1 MSSPTVNMPAP
12 VDGAALAA
20 QQGQNNLEAAIAT
33 SLLNQTNEITPYGTV
48 SYTRNNAGYGNTP
61 TQQQGPSS
69 YQQNRGQLET
79 QPDRIYGDPE
89 KGDIYPE
96 QYQRPD
102 GAVSPYRQ
110 STPSSTYDP
119 ITGQDT
125 SARPSGYNA
134 DGSFQIG
141 GIDVPSFTRTVTL
154 SPAQQAKL
162 DAQNRIQGQ
171 TADIAEGQLGRVGE
185 ALGQGINYENLPDMV
200 SNISGG
206 QIQGFNPN
214 AGQVQG
220 QLRQF
225 DPLGG
230 INNRNLQGAGVQ
242 GTQGGINQ
250 GGLSNIDPQA
260 VQNQLSGNLQGVG
273 LQGSQRGINQ
283 AGLFGIN
290 PQAVQ
295 NQLGG
300 NLQGANVQG
309 VQGQLEGD
317 LQGVTV
323 NQAQGINTGGLQD
336 VRDDFGLQGNEL
348 ERATFERGRSLLEPQ
363 FGRAMRDAEVR
374 LSERGLPLGSEAGS
388 EILGGVQTNQNRALN
403 ELALASVAAGRGE
416 QARLFGQDMALRG
429 QQFGE
434 RATGTQLGNQ
444 AIGQNFSQDTGLR
457 GQQFGEQQARASL
470 FNQAGQQRFGQETA
484 LRGQQFGE
492 GQARANL
499 FNQAGQQAFGQNT
512 AARNQLV
519 NERMNQANLANQANQ
534 QDYAQQTGL
543 RGQQFGEQQAR
554 ASLFNQAGQQ
564 AFGQNA
570 AQRNQL
576 VNERMGQA
584 ALSNQANQQR
594 FAQQTGLRGQQFG
607 ERQAEAAFANQARGQ
622 AFTQGA
628 AGAEFAN
635 NAQAQR
641 FAQSQQ
647 ANALN
652 NQLQQQAY
660 QQAAGNAQ
668 LQNTARQ
675 NALQEQ
681 IYDRNMPLNDLAA
694 LMGQSGGIQLPQ
706 FAQSPNVAVQSGDLV
721 GASLAANQQA
731 IDVAKARQQA
741 SGGFMGGLMEL
752 GGALGSAAIMSDIK
766 SKTNIKRIGKYKGHN
781 LYSYNY
787 IDRVGD
793 WIGVM
798 AQEIEKVIP
807 EAVQEINGMKH
818 VNYGAI

>member
-89 KGDIYPE
+89 KGDVYPE

-171 TADIAEGQLGRVGE
+171 TADIAEGQLGRVDE

-242 GTQGGINQ
+242 GTQGNINQ
-250 GGLSNIDPQA
+250 AGLFGIDPQA
-260 VQNQLSGNLQGVG
+260 VQNQMQ
-273 LQGSQRGINQ
+273 
-283 AGLFGIN
+283 
-290 PQAVQ
+290 
-295 NQLGG
+295 G

-323 NQAQGINTGGLQD
+323 NQAQGINTGGLQN

-492 GQARANL
+492 
-499 FNQAGQQAFGQNT
+499 
-512 AARNQLV
+512 
-519 NERMNQANLANQANQ
+519 
-534 QDYAQQTGL
+534 D
-543 RGQQFGEQQAR
+543 QAR

-564 AFGQNA
+564 AFGQNTA
-570 AQRNQL
+570 ARQQL
-576 VNERMGQA
+576 VNERMNQA

-741 SGGFMGGLMEL
+741 SSGFMGGLMEL
-752 GGALGSAAIMSDIK
+752 GGALGGAAIMSDIK

>member
-1 MSSPTVNMPAP
+1 MSSPTVQMPAP
-12 VDGAALAA
+12 VDAVGLAN
-20 QQGQNNLEAAIAT
+20 QQGQNNLEASIAT
-33 SLLNQTNEITPYGTV
+33 ALLNQTNEVTPYGTV
-48 SYTRNNAGYGNTP
+48 SYTQNQNPAMRRAINYNTP
-61 TQQQGPSS
+61 QGAAPQINQAQNNTPQ
-69 YQQNRGQLET
+69 YQEPESGEKNYGVGGPMTYNPL
-79 QPDRIYGDPE
+79 QPD
-89 KGDIYPE
+89 E
-96 QYQRPD
+96 QYTD
-102 GAVSPYRQ
+102 GQISGGYQ
-110 STPSSTYDP
+110 TPL
-119 ITGQDT
+119 
-125 SARPSGYNA
+125 
-134 DGSFQIG
+134 G
-141 GIDVPSFTRTVTL
+141 GTALGNIEIPSFTRTVTL
-154 SPAQQAKL
+154 SDAQQQKL
-162 DAQNRIQGQ
+162 ADQDYIQGQ
-171 TADIAEGQLGRVGE
+171 TANIARDQLGRVREGLSQE
-185 ALGQGINYENLPDMV
+185 IDYSAVPDMV

-230 INNRNLQGAGVQ
+230 INNRNLQSAGVQ
-242 GTQGGINQ
+242 GTQGNINQ
-250 GGLSNIDPQA
+250 AGLFGIDPQA
-260 VQNQLSGNLQGVG
+260 VQNQLE
-273 LQGSQRGINQ
+273 
-283 AGLFGIN
+283 
-290 PQAVQ
+290 
-295 NQLGG
+295 GG
-300 NLQGANVQG
+300 
-309 VQGQLEGD
+309 

-336 VRDDFGLQGNEL
+336 VRDDFALQGNEL

-388 EILGGVQTNQNRALN
+388 EILGGVQSEQNRALN

-470 FNQAGQQRFGQETA
+470 FNQAGQQ
-484 LRGQQFGE
+484 
-492 GQARANL
+492 
-499 FNQAGQQAFGQNT
+499 AFGQNT
-512 AARNQLV
+512 AARQQLV
-519 NERMNQANLANQANQ
+519 NERMNQAALA
-534 QDYAQQTGL
+534 
-543 RGQQFGEQQAR
+543 
-554 ASLFNQAGQQ
+554 
-564 AFGQNA
+564 
-570 AQRNQL
+570 
-576 VNERMGQA
+576 
-584 ALSNQANQQR
+584 NQANQQR

-681 IYDRNMPLNDLAA
+681 IFNRNIPLNDLAA
-694 LMGQSGGIQLPQ
+694 LMGQSGGVQLPQ

-731 IDVAKARQQA
+731 IDVAKARQAA

-752 GGALGSAAIMSDIK
+752 GGALGGAAI
-766 SKTNIKRIGKYKGHN
+766 NRRIFG
-781 LYSYNY
+781 
-787 IDRVGD
+787 
-793 WIGVM
+793 
-798 AQEIEKVIP
+798 
-807 EAVQEINGMKH
+807 
-818 VNYGAI
+818 

>member
-89 KGDIYPE
+89 KGDVYPE

-171 TADIAEGQLGRVGE
+171 TADIAEGQLGRVDE

-242 GTQGGINQ
+242 GTQGNINQ
-250 GGLSNIDPQA
+250 AGLFGIDPQA
-260 VQNQLSGNLQGVG
+260 VQNQMQ
-273 LQGSQRGINQ
+273 
-283 AGLFGIN
+283 
-290 PQAVQ
+290 
-295 NQLGG
+295 G

-323 NQAQGINTGGLQD
+323 NQAQGINTGGLQN

-470 FNQAGQQRFGQETA
+470 FNQAGQQQFGQETA

-492 GQARANL
+492 
-499 FNQAGQQAFGQNT
+499 
-512 AARNQLV
+512 
-519 NERMNQANLANQANQ
+519 
-534 QDYAQQTGL
+534 D
-543 RGQQFGEQQAR
+543 QAR

-564 AFGQNA
+564 AFGQNTA
-570 AQRNQL
+570 ARQQL
-576 VNERMGQA
+576 VNERMNQA

-741 SGGFMGGLMEL
+741 SSGFMGGLMEL
-752 GGALGSAAIMSDIK
+752 GGAIGSAAIMSDIK

>member
-1 MSSPTVNMPAP
+1 MSSPTVQMPAP
-12 VDGAALAA
+12 VDAVGLAN
-20 QQGQNNLEAAIAT
+20 QQGQNNLEASIAT
-33 SLLNQTNEITPYGTV
+33 ALLNQTNEVTPYGTV
-48 SYTRNNAGYGNTP
+48 SYTQNQNPAMRRAINYNTP
-61 TQQQGPSS
+61 QGAALQINQAQNNTPQ
-69 YQQNRGQLET
+69 YQEPEGNEKNYGVGGPMTYNPLK
-79 QPDRIYGDPE
+79 PD
-89 KGDIYPE
+89 E
-96 QYQRPD
+96 QYTD
-102 GAVSPYRQ
+102 GQISGGYQ
-110 STPSSTYDP
+110 TP
-119 ITGQDT
+119 
-125 SARPSGYNA
+125 
-134 DGSFQIG
+134 IG
-141 GIDVPSFTRTVTL
+141 GTSLGNIEIPSFTRTVTL

-171 TADIAEGQLGRVGE
+171 TANIAEGQLGRVSE

-220 QLRQF
+220 RLRQF

-230 INNRNLQGAGVQ
+230 INNRNLQGASVQ
-242 GTQGGINQ
+242 GTQGNINQ
-250 GGLSNIDPQA
+250 AGLFGIDPQA
-260 VQNQLSGNLQGVG
+260 VQNQLE
-273 LQGSQRGINQ
+273 
-283 AGLFGIN
+283 
-290 PQAVQ
+290 
-295 NQLGG
+295 GG
-300 NLQGANVQG
+300 
-309 VQGQLEGD
+309 

-336 VRDDFGLQGNEL
+336 VRDDFALQGNEL

-388 EILGGVQTNQNRALN
+388 EILGGVQSEQNRALN
-403 ELALASVAAGRGE
+403 ELALASVAAGRNE

-470 FNQAGQQRFGQETA
+470 FNQAGQQ
-484 LRGQQFGE
+484 
-492 GQARANL
+492 
-499 FNQAGQQAFGQNT
+499 AFGQNT
-512 AARNQLV
+512 AARQQLF
-519 NERMNQANLANQANQ
+519 NERMNQAALA
-534 QDYAQQTGL
+534 
-543 RGQQFGEQQAR
+543 
-554 ASLFNQAGQQ
+554 
-564 AFGQNA
+564 
-570 AQRNQL
+570 
-576 VNERMGQA
+576 
-584 ALSNQANQQR
+584 NQANQQR

-641 FAQSQQ
+641 FAQQQQ

-681 IYDRNMPLNDLAA
+681 IFQRNMPLNDLAA

-706 FAQSPNVAVQSGDLV
+706 FAQSPNVAVQSGDLL

-741 SGGFMGGLMEL
+741 SSGFMGGLMEL
-752 GGALGSAAIMSDIK
+752 GGALGGAAINSGMFGSDVRLK
-766 SKTNIKRIGKYKGHN
+766 ENIKRIGKFKGHN

>member
-89 KGDIYPE
+89 KGDVYPE

-171 TADIAEGQLGRVGE
+171 TADIAEGQLGRVDE

-242 GTQGGINQ
+242 GTQGNINQ
-250 GGLSNIDPQA
+250 AGLFGIDPQA
-260 VQNQLSGNLQGVG
+260 VQNQMQ
-273 LQGSQRGINQ
+273 
-283 AGLFGIN
+283 
-290 PQAVQ
+290 
-295 NQLGG
+295 G

-323 NQAQGINTGGLQD
+323 NQAQGINTGGLQN

-470 FNQAGQQRFGQETA
+470 FNQAGQQQFGQETA

-492 GQARANL
+492 
-499 FNQAGQQAFGQNT
+499 
-512 AARNQLV
+512 
-519 NERMNQANLANQANQ
+519 
-534 QDYAQQTGL
+534 D
-543 RGQQFGEQQAR
+543 QAR

-564 AFGQNA
+564 AFGQNTA
-570 AQRNQL
+570 ARQQL
-576 VNERMGQA
+576 VNERMNQA

-741 SGGFMGGLMEL
+741 SSGFMGGLMEL
-752 GGALGSAAIMSDIK
+752 GGAIGSAAIMSDIK

-807 EAVQEINGMKH
+807 EAVQEINSMKH

>member
-89 KGDIYPE
+89 KGDVYPE

-230 INNRNLQGAGVQ
+230 INNRNLQSAGVQ
-242 GTQGGINQ
+242 GTQGNINQ
-250 GGLSNIDPQA
+250 AGLFGIDPQA
-260 VQNQLSGNLQGVG
+260 VQNQMQ
-273 LQGSQRGINQ
+273 
-283 AGLFGIN
+283 
-290 PQAVQ
+290 
-295 NQLGG
+295 G

-336 VRDDFGLQGNEL
+336 VRDDFSLQGNEL

-470 FNQAGQQRFGQETA
+470 FNQAGQQQFGQETA

-492 GQARANL
+492 
-499 FNQAGQQAFGQNT
+499 
-512 AARNQLV
+512 
-519 NERMNQANLANQANQ
+519 
-534 QDYAQQTGL
+534 D
-543 RGQQFGEQQAR
+543 QAR

-564 AFGQNA
+564 AFGQNTA
-570 AQRNQL
+570 ARQQL
-576 VNERMGQA
+576 VNERMNQA

-741 SGGFMGGLMEL
+741 SSGFMGGLMEL
-752 GGALGSAAIMSDIK
+752 GGALGGAAIMSDIK

>member
-1 MSSPTVNMPAP
+1 MSSPTVQMPAP
-12 VDGAALAA
+12 VDAVGVAN

-33 SLLNQTNEITPYGTV
+33 SLLNQTNEVTPYGTV
-48 SYTRNNAGYGNTP
+48 SYTQNQNPAMRRSFNNNTP
-61 TQQQGPSS
+61 QGAAPQINQAQNNPPQ
-69 YQQNRGQLET
+69 YQEPQGSEKDYGSGSPMTYNPL
-79 QPDRIYGDPE
+79 QPN
-89 KGDIYPE
+89 E
-96 QYQRPD
+96 QYTD
-102 GAVSPYRQ
+102 GQISGGSQTPLGRSPL
-110 STPSSTYDP
+110 
-119 ITGQDT
+119 G
-125 SARPSGYNA
+125 N
-134 DGSFQIG
+134 
-141 GIDVPSFTRTVTL
+141 IDIPSFTRTVTL
-154 SPAQQAKL
+154 SDAQQQKL
-162 DAQNRIQGQ
+162 QDQDYIQGQ
-171 TADIAEGQLGRVGE
+171 TANIARDQLGRVREGLSQE
-185 ALGQGINYENLPDMV
+185 IDYSAVPDMV

-242 GTQGGINQ
+242 GTQGN
-250 GGLSNIDPQA
+250 
-260 VQNQLSGNLQGVG
+260 
-273 LQGSQRGINQ
+273 INQ
-283 AGLFGIN
+283 AGLFGID
-290 PQAVQ
+290 PQA
-295 NQLGG
+295 
-300 NLQGANVQG
+300 

-336 VRDDFGLQGNEL
+336 VRDDYSLQGNEL

-374 LSERGLPLGSEAGS
+374 LSERGLPLSSEAGS

-403 ELALASVAAGRGE
+403 ELALSSVAAGRGE

-434 RATGTQLGNQ
+434 RSTGTQLGNQ

-470 FNQAGQQRFGQETA
+470 FNEAGQQQ
-484 LRGQQFGE
+484 
-492 GQARANL
+492 
-499 FNQAGQQAFGQNT
+499 FGQNT
-512 AARNQLV
+512 AARQ
-519 NERMNQANLANQANQ
+519 
-534 QDYAQQTGL
+534 
-543 RGQQFGEQQAR
+543 
-554 ASLFNQAGQQ
+554 
-564 AFGQNA
+564 
-570 AQRNQL
+570 QL

-584 ALSNQANQQR
+584 ALANQANQQR

-607 ERQAEAAFANQARGQ
+607 ERQAEADFANQARGQ

-647 ANALN
+647 ANILN

-660 QQAAGNAQ
+660 TQAAGNAQ
-668 LQNTARQ
+668 LQNTSRQ

-681 IYDRNMPLNDLAA
+681 IFNRNIPLNDLAA
-694 LMGQSGGIQLPQ
+694 LMGQSGGVQLPQ
-706 FAQSPNVAVQSGDLV
+706 FAASPNVAVQSGDLV

-731 IDVAKARQQA
+731 IDVAKAKQAA

-752 GGALGSAAIMSDIK
+752 GGALGGAAISKYSDVRLK
-766 SKTNIKRIGKYKGHN
+766 ENIKRIGKYKNHN
-781 LYSYNY
+781 LYEYNY
-787 IDRVGD
+787 IWSKVKEL
-793 WIGVM
+793 GVM

-807 EAVQEINGMKH
+807 NAVKELNGFKT
-818 VNYGAI
+818 VNYEAI

>member
-1 MSSPTVNMPAP
+1 MSSPTVQMPAP
-12 VDGAALAA
+12 VDAVGLAN
-20 QQGQNNLEAAIAT
+20 QQGQNNLEASIAT
-33 SLLNQTNEITPYGTV
+33 ALLNQTNEVTPYGTV
-48 SYTRNNAGYGNTP
+48 SYTQNQNPAMRRAINYNTP
-61 TQQQGPSS
+61 QGAAPQINQAQNNTPQ
-69 YQQNRGQLET
+69 YQEPEGNEKNYGVGGPMTYNPL
-79 QPDRIYGDPE
+79 QPD
-89 KGDIYPE
+89 E
-96 QYQRPD
+96 QYTD
-102 GAVSPYRQ
+102 GQISGGYQ
-110 STPSSTYDP
+110 TPL
-119 ITGQDT
+119 
-125 SARPSGYNA
+125 
-134 DGSFQIG
+134 G
-141 GIDVPSFTRTVTL
+141 GTALGNIEIPSFTRTVTL
-154 SPAQQAKL
+154 SDAQQQKL
-162 DAQNRIQGQ
+162 ADQDYIQGQ
-171 TADIAEGQLGRVGE
+171 TANIARDQLGRVREGLSQE
-185 ALGQGINYENLPDMV
+185 IDYSAVPDMV

-230 INNRNLQGAGVQ
+230 INNRNLQSAGVQ
-242 GTQGGINQ
+242 GTQGNINQ
-250 GGLSNIDPQA
+250 AGLFGIDPQA
-260 VQNQLSGNLQGVG
+260 VQNQLE
-273 LQGSQRGINQ
+273 
-283 AGLFGIN
+283 
-290 PQAVQ
+290 
-295 NQLGG
+295 GG
-300 NLQGANVQG
+300 
-309 VQGQLEGD
+309 

-336 VRDDFGLQGNEL
+336 VRDDFALQGNEL

-470 FNQAGQQRFGQETA
+470 FNQAGQQ
-484 LRGQQFGE
+484 
-492 GQARANL
+492 
-499 FNQAGQQAFGQNT
+499 AFGQNT
-512 AARNQLV
+512 AARQQLV
-519 NERMNQANLANQANQ
+519 NERMNQAALA
-534 QDYAQQTGL
+534 
-543 RGQQFGEQQAR
+543 
-554 ASLFNQAGQQ
+554 
-564 AFGQNA
+564 
-570 AQRNQL
+570 
-576 VNERMGQA
+576 
-584 ALSNQANQQR
+584 NQANQQR

-681 IYDRNMPLNDLAA
+681 IFERNMPLNDLAA

-752 GGALGSAAIMSDIK
+752 GGALGGAAI
-766 SKTNIKRIGKYKGHN
+766 KRGIFG
-781 LYSYNY
+781 
-787 IDRVGD
+787 
-793 WIGVM
+793 
-798 AQEIEKVIP
+798 
-807 EAVQEINGMKH
+807 
-818 VNYGAI
+818 

>member
-1 MSSPTVNMPAP
+1 MSSPTVQMPAP
-12 VDGAALAA
+12 VDAVGLAN
-20 QQGQNNLEAAIAT
+20 QQGQNNLEASIAT
-33 SLLNQTNEITPYGTV
+33 ALLNQTNEVTPYGTV
-48 SYTRNNAGYGNTP
+48 SYTQNQNPAMRRAINYNTP
-61 TQQQGPSS
+61 QGAAPQINQAQNNTPQ
-69 YQQNRGQLET
+69 YQEPEGNEKNYGVGGPMTYNPL
-79 QPDRIYGDPE
+79 QPD
-89 KGDIYPE
+89 E
-96 QYQRPD
+96 QYTD
-102 GAVSPYRQ
+102 GQISGGYQ
-110 STPSSTYDP
+110 TPM
-119 ITGQDT
+119 
-125 SARPSGYNA
+125 
-134 DGSFQIG
+134 G
-141 GIDVPSFTRTVTL
+141 GTALGNIEIPSFTRTVTL
-154 SPAQQAKL
+154 SDAQQQKL
-162 DAQNRIQGQ
+162 EDQDYIQGQ
-171 TADIAEGQLGRVGE
+171 TANIARDQLGRVR
-185 ALGQGINYENLPDMV
+185 QGLSQEIDYNAVPDMV

-214 AGQVQG
+214 AGQVQS

-230 INNRNLQGAGVQ
+230 INNRNLQSAGVQ
-242 GTQGGINQ
+242 GTQGNINQ
-250 GGLSNIDPQA
+250 AGLFGIDPQA
-260 VQNQLSGNLQGVG
+260 VQNQMQ
-273 LQGSQRGINQ
+273 
-283 AGLFGIN
+283 
-290 PQAVQ
+290 
-295 NQLGG
+295 G

-336 VRDDFGLQGNEL
+336 VRDDFSLQGNEL

-388 EILGGVQTNQNRALN
+388 EILGGVQSEQNRALN

-492 GQARANL
+492 
-499 FNQAGQQAFGQNT
+499 
-512 AARNQLV
+512 
-519 NERMNQANLANQANQ
+519 
-534 QDYAQQTGL
+534 D
-543 RGQQFGEQQAR
+543 QAR

-564 AFGQNA
+564 AFGQNTA
-570 AQRNQL
+570 ARQQL
-576 VNERMGQA
+576 VNERMNQA
-584 ALSNQANQQR
+584 ALANQANQQR
-594 FAQQTGLRGQQFG
+594 FAQQTGLREQQFG

-622 AFTQGA
+622 AFQQGA

-635 NAQAQR
+635 NAQSQR
-641 FAQSQQ
+641 FAQQQQ

-652 NQLQQQAY
+652 NELQAQRY
-660 QQAAGNAQ
+660 KQAAGNAQ

-681 IYDRNMPLNDLAA
+681 IFNRNIPLNDLAA
-694 LMGQSGGIQLPQ
+694 LMGQSGGVQLPQ
-706 FAQSPNVAVQSGDLV
+706 FAASPNVAVQSGDLV

-731 IDVAKARQQA
+731 IDVAKARQAA

-752 GGALGSAAIMSDIK
+752 GGALGGAAINRGIF
-766 SKTNIKRIGKYKGHN
+766 G
-781 LYSYNY
+781 
-787 IDRVGD
+787 
-793 WIGVM
+793 
-798 AQEIEKVIP
+798 
-807 EAVQEINGMKH
+807 
-818 VNYGAI
+818 

>member
-1 MSSPTVNMPAP
+1 MSSPTVQMPAP
-12 VDGAALAA
+12 VDAVGLAN
-20 QQGQNNLEAAIAT
+20 QQGQNNLEASIAT
-33 SLLNQTNEITPYGTV
+33 ALLNQTNEVTPYGTV
-48 SYTRNNAGYGNTP
+48 TYTQNQNPAMRRAINYNTP
-61 TQQQGPSS
+61 QGAAPQINQAQNNTPQ
-69 YQQNRGQLET
+69 YQEPQGSEKNYGVGGPMTYNPLR
-79 QPDRIYGDPE
+79 PD
-89 KGDIYPE
+89 E
-96 QYQRPD
+96 QYTD
-102 GAVSPYRQ
+102 GQISGGYQ
-110 STPSSTYDP
+110 TPL
-119 ITGQDT
+119 GG
-125 SARPSGYNA
+125 SALGN
-134 DGSFQIG
+134 IE
-141 GIDVPSFTRTVTL
+141 IPSFTRTVTL
-154 SPAQQAKL
+154 SDAQQQKL
-162 DAQNRIQGQ
+162 ADQDYIQGQ
-171 TADIAEGQLGRVGE
+171 TARIARDQLGRVR
-185 ALGQGINYENLPDMV
+185 QGLSQEIDYNAVPDMV

-214 AGQVQG
+214 AGQVQS

-230 INNRNLQGAGVQ
+230 INNRNLQSAGVQ
-242 GTQGGINQ
+242 GTQGNINQ
-250 GGLSNIDPQA
+250 AGLFGIDPQA
-260 VQNQLSGNLQGVG
+260 VQNQLE
-273 LQGSQRGINQ
+273 
-283 AGLFGIN
+283 
-290 PQAVQ
+290 
-295 NQLGG
+295 GG
-300 NLQGANVQG
+300 
-309 VQGQLEGD
+309 

-336 VRDDFGLQGNEL
+336 VRDDFALQGNEL

-388 EILGGVQTNQNRALN
+388 EILSGVQSEQNRALN
-403 ELALASVAAGRGE
+403 ELALASVAAGRNE

-470 FNQAGQQRFGQETA
+470 FNQAGQQ
-484 LRGQQFGE
+484 
-492 GQARANL
+492 
-499 FNQAGQQAFGQNT
+499 AFGQNT
-512 AARNQLV
+512 AARQQLV
-519 NERMNQANLANQANQ
+519 NERMNQAALA
-534 QDYAQQTGL
+534 
-543 RGQQFGEQQAR
+543 
-554 ASLFNQAGQQ
+554 
-564 AFGQNA
+564 
-570 AQRNQL
+570 
-576 VNERMGQA
+576 
-584 ALSNQANQQR
+584 NQANQQR

-641 FAQSQQ
+641 FAQQQQ

-652 NQLQQQAY
+652 NQLQAQRY

-681 IYDRNMPLNDLAA
+681 IFNRNIPLNDLAA
-694 LMGQSGGIQLPQ
+694 LMGQSGGVQLPQ

-731 IDVAKARQQA
+731 IDVAKARQAA

-752 GGALGSAAIMSDIK
+752 GGALGGAAIQQGMFGSDVRLK
-766 SKTNIKRIGKYKGHN
+766 ENIKRIGKFKGHN

>member
-230 INNRNLQGAGVQ
+230 INNRNLQGASVQ
-242 GTQGGINQ
+242 GTQGNINQ
-250 GGLSNIDPQA
+250 AGLFGIDPQA
-260 VQNQLSGNLQGVG
+260 VQNQLE
-273 LQGSQRGINQ
+273 
-283 AGLFGIN
+283 
-290 PQAVQ
+290 
-295 NQLGG
+295 GG
-300 NLQGANVQG
+300 
-309 VQGQLEGD
+309 

-336 VRDDFGLQGNEL
+336 VRDDFALQGNEL

-388 EILGGVQTNQNRALN
+388 EILGGVQSEQNRALN

-470 FNQAGQQRFGQETA
+470 FNQAGQQ
-484 LRGQQFGE
+484 
-492 GQARANL
+492 
-499 FNQAGQQAFGQNT
+499 AFGQNT
-512 AARNQLV
+512 AARQQLV
-519 NERMNQANLANQANQ
+519 NERMNQAALA
-534 QDYAQQTGL
+534 
-543 RGQQFGEQQAR
+543 
-554 ASLFNQAGQQ
+554 
-564 AFGQNA
+564 
-570 AQRNQL
+570 
-576 VNERMGQA
+576 
-584 ALSNQANQQR
+584 NQANQQR
-594 FAQQTGLRGQQFG
+594 FAQQTGLREQQFG

-622 AFTQGA
+622 AFQQGA

-635 NAQAQR
+635 NAQSQR
-641 FAQSQQ
+641 FAQQQQ

-652 NQLQQQAY
+652 NELQAQRY
-660 QQAAGNAQ
+660 KQAAGNAQ

-681 IYDRNMPLNDLAA
+681 IFNRNIPLNDLAA
-694 LMGQSGGIQLPQ
+694 LMGQSGGVQLPQ
-706 FAQSPNVAVQSGDLV
+706 FAASPNVAVQSGDLV

-752 GGALGSAAIMSDIK
+752 GGALGGAAI
-766 SKTNIKRIGKYKGHN
+766 KRGIFG
-781 LYSYNY
+781 
-787 IDRVGD
+787 
-793 WIGVM
+793 
-798 AQEIEKVIP
+798 
-807 EAVQEINGMKH
+807 
-818 VNYGAI
+818 

>member
-1 MSSPTVNMPAP
+1 MSSPTVQMPAP
-12 VDGAALAA
+12 VDAVGLAN
-20 QQGQNNLEAAIAT
+20 QQGQNNLEASIAT
-33 SLLNQTNEITPYGTV
+33 ALLNQTNEVTPYGTV
-48 SYTRNNAGYGNTP
+48 SYTQNQNPAMRRAINYNTP
-61 TQQQGPSS
+61 QGAAPQINQDQNNTPQ
-69 YQQNRGQLET
+69 YQEPQGSEKNYGVGGPMTYNPL
-79 QPDRIYGDPE
+79 QPD
-89 KGDIYPE
+89 E
-96 QYQRPD
+96 QYTD
-102 GAVSPYRQ
+102 GQISGGYQ
-110 STPSSTYDP
+110 TPM
-119 ITGQDT
+119 GG
-125 SARPSGYNA
+125 SALGN
-134 DGSFQIG
+134 IE
-141 GIDVPSFTRTVTL
+141 IPSFTRTVTL
-154 SPAQQAKL
+154 SDAQQQKL
-162 DAQNRIQGQ
+162 ADQDYIQGQ
-171 TADIAEGQLGRVGE
+171 TANIARDQLGRVREGLSQE
-185 ALGQGINYENLPDMV
+185 IDYSAVPDMV

-214 AGQVQG
+214 AGQVQS

-230 INNRNLQGAGVQ
+230 INNRNLQSAGVQ
-242 GTQGGINQ
+242 GTQGNINQ
-250 GGLSNIDPQA
+250 AGLFGIDPQA
-260 VQNQLSGNLQGVG
+260 VQNQLE
-273 LQGSQRGINQ
+273 
-283 AGLFGIN
+283 
-290 PQAVQ
+290 
-295 NQLGG
+295 GG
-300 NLQGANVQG
+300 
-309 VQGQLEGD
+309 

-336 VRDDFGLQGNEL
+336 VRDDFALQGNEL

-470 FNQAGQQRFGQETA
+470 FNQAGQQ
-484 LRGQQFGE
+484 
-492 GQARANL
+492 
-499 FNQAGQQAFGQNT
+499 AFGQNT
-512 AARNQLV
+512 AARQQLV
-519 NERMNQANLANQANQ
+519 NERMNQAALA
-534 QDYAQQTGL
+534 
-543 RGQQFGEQQAR
+543 
-554 ASLFNQAGQQ
+554 
-564 AFGQNA
+564 
-570 AQRNQL
+570 
-576 VNERMGQA
+576 
-584 ALSNQANQQR
+584 NQANQQR

-641 FAQSQQ
+641 FAQQQQ

-652 NQLQQQAY
+652 NQLQAQRY

-681 IYDRNMPLNDLAA
+681 IFNRNIPLNDLAA
-694 LMGQSGGIQLPQ
+694 LMGQSGGVQLPQ

-731 IDVAKARQQA
+731 IDVAKARQEA

>member
-1 MSSPTVNMPAP
+1 MSSPTVQMPAP
-12 VDGAALAA
+12 VDAVGLAN
-20 QQGQNNLEAAIAT
+20 QQGQNNLEASIAT
-33 SLLNQTNEITPYGTV
+33 ALLNQTNEVTPYGTV
-48 SYTRNNAGYGNTP
+48 SYTQNQNPAMRRAINYNTP
-61 TQQQGPSS
+61 QGAAPQINQAQNNTPQ
-69 YQQNRGQLET
+69 YQEPQDSEKNYGVGGPMTYNPL
-79 QPDRIYGDPE
+79 QPD
-89 KGDIYPE
+89 E
-96 QYQRPD
+96 QYTD
-102 GAVSPYRQ
+102 GQISGGYQ
-110 STPSSTYDP
+110 TPM
-119 ITGQDT
+119 GG
-125 SARPSGYNA
+125 SALGN
-134 DGSFQIG
+134 IE
-141 GIDVPSFTRTVTL
+141 IPSFTRTVTL
-154 SPAQQAKL
+154 SDAQQQKL
-162 DAQNRIQGQ
+162 ADQDYIQGQ
-171 TADIAEGQLGRVGE
+171 TANIARDQLGRVREGLSQE
-185 ALGQGINYENLPDMV
+185 IDYSAVPDMV

-214 AGQVQG
+214 AGQVQS

-230 INNRNLQGAGVQ
+230 INNRNLQSAGVQ
-242 GTQGGINQ
+242 GTQGNINQ
-250 GGLSNIDPQA
+250 AGLFGIDPQA
-260 VQNQLSGNLQGVG
+260 VQNQLE
-273 LQGSQRGINQ
+273 
-283 AGLFGIN
+283 
-290 PQAVQ
+290 
-295 NQLGG
+295 GG
-300 NLQGANVQG
+300 
-309 VQGQLEGD
+309 

-336 VRDDFGLQGNEL
+336 VRDDFALQGNEL

-470 FNQAGQQRFGQETA
+470 FNQAGQQ
-484 LRGQQFGE
+484 
-492 GQARANL
+492 
-499 FNQAGQQAFGQNT
+499 AFGQNT
-512 AARNQLV
+512 AARQQLV
-519 NERMNQANLANQANQ
+519 NERMNQAALA
-534 QDYAQQTGL
+534 
-543 RGQQFGEQQAR
+543 
-554 ASLFNQAGQQ
+554 
-564 AFGQNA
+564 
-570 AQRNQL
+570 
-576 VNERMGQA
+576 
-584 ALSNQANQQR
+584 NQANQQR

-641 FAQSQQ
+641 FAQQQQ

-652 NQLQQQAY
+652 NQLQAQRY

-681 IYDRNMPLNDLAA
+681 IFNRNIPLNDLAA
-694 LMGQSGGIQLPQ
+694 LMGQSGGVQLPQ

-741 SGGFMGGLMEL
+741 SSGFMGGLMEL

>member
-1 MSSPTVNMPAP
+1 MSSPTVQMPAP
-12 VDGAALAA
+12 VDAVGLAN
-20 QQGQNNLEAAIAT
+20 QQGQNNLEASIAT
-33 SLLNQTNEITPYGTV
+33 ALLNQTNEVTPYGTV
-48 SYTRNNAGYGNTP
+48 SYTQNQNPAMRKAINYNTP
-61 TQQQGPSS
+61 QGAAPQINQDQNNTPQ
-69 YQQNRGQLET
+69 YQEPQDSEKNYGVGGPMTYNPL
-79 QPDRIYGDPE
+79 QPD
-89 KGDIYPE
+89 E
-96 QYQRPD
+96 QYTD
-102 GAVSPYRQ
+102 GQISGGYQ
-110 STPSSTYDP
+110 TPM
-119 ITGQDT
+119 GG
-125 SARPSGYNA
+125 SALGN
-134 DGSFQIG
+134 IE
-141 GIDVPSFTRTVTL
+141 IPSFTRTVTL
-154 SPAQQAKL
+154 SDAQQQKL
-162 DAQNRIQGQ
+162 ADQDYIQGQ
-171 TADIAEGQLGRVGE
+171 TANIARDQLGRVREGLSQE
-185 ALGQGINYENLPDMV
+185 IDYSAVPDMV

-214 AGQVQG
+214 AGQVQS

-230 INNRNLQGAGVQ
+230 INNRNLQSAGVQ
-242 GTQGGINQ
+242 GTQGNINQ
-250 GGLSNIDPQA
+250 AGLFGIDPQA
-260 VQNQLSGNLQGVG
+260 VQNQLE
-273 LQGSQRGINQ
+273 
-283 AGLFGIN
+283 
-290 PQAVQ
+290 
-295 NQLGG
+295 GG
-300 NLQGANVQG
+300 
-309 VQGQLEGD
+309 

-336 VRDDFGLQGNEL
+336 VRDDFALQGNEL

-470 FNQAGQQRFGQETA
+470 FNQAGQQ
-484 LRGQQFGE
+484 
-492 GQARANL
+492 
-499 FNQAGQQAFGQNT
+499 AFGQNT
-512 AARNQLV
+512 AARQQLV
-519 NERMNQANLANQANQ
+519 NERMNQAALA
-534 QDYAQQTGL
+534 
-543 RGQQFGEQQAR
+543 
-554 ASLFNQAGQQ
+554 
-564 AFGQNA
+564 
-570 AQRNQL
+570 
-576 VNERMGQA
+576 
-584 ALSNQANQQR
+584 NQANQQR

-641 FAQSQQ
+641 FAQQQQ

-652 NQLQQQAY
+652 NQLQAQRY

-681 IYDRNMPLNDLAA
+681 IFNRNIPLNDLAA
-694 LMGQSGGIQLPQ
+694 LMGQSGGVQLPQ

-731 IDVAKARQQA
+731 IDVAKARQEA

>member
-1 MSSPTVNMPAP
+1 MSSPTVQMPAP
-12 VDGAALAA
+12 VDAVGLAN
-20 QQGQNNLEAAIAT
+20 QQGQNNLEASIAT
-33 SLLNQTNEITPYGTV
+33 ALLNQTNEVTPYGTV
-48 SYTRNNAGYGNTP
+48 SYTQNQNPAMRRAINYNTP
-61 TQQQGPSS
+61 QGAAPQINQAQNNTPQ
-69 YQQNRGQLET
+69 YQEPQDSEKNYGVGGPMTYNPL
-79 QPDRIYGDPE
+79 QPD
-89 KGDIYPE
+89 E
-96 QYQRPD
+96 QYTD
-102 GAVSPYRQ
+102 GQISGGYQ
-110 STPSSTYDP
+110 TPM
-119 ITGQDT
+119 GG
-125 SARPSGYNA
+125 SALGN
-134 DGSFQIG
+134 IE
-141 GIDVPSFTRTVTL
+141 IPSFTRTVTL
-154 SPAQQAKL
+154 SDAQQQKL
-162 DAQNRIQGQ
+162 ADQDYIQGQ
-171 TADIAEGQLGRVGE
+171 TANIARDQLGRVREGLSQE
-185 ALGQGINYENLPDMV
+185 IDYSAVPDMV

-214 AGQVQG
+214 AGQVQS

-230 INNRNLQGAGVQ
+230 INNRNLQSAGVQ
-242 GTQGGINQ
+242 GTQGNINQ
-250 GGLSNIDPQA
+250 AGLFGIDPQA
-260 VQNQLSGNLQGVG
+260 VQNQLE
-273 LQGSQRGINQ
+273 
-283 AGLFGIN
+283 
-290 PQAVQ
+290 
-295 NQLGG
+295 GG
-300 NLQGANVQG
+300 
-309 VQGQLEGD
+309 

-336 VRDDFGLQGNEL
+336 VRDDFALQGNEL

-470 FNQAGQQRFGQETA
+470 FNQAGQQ
-484 LRGQQFGE
+484 
-492 GQARANL
+492 
-499 FNQAGQQAFGQNT
+499 AFGQNT
-512 AARNQLV
+512 AARQQLV
-519 NERMNQANLANQANQ
+519 NERMNQAALA
-534 QDYAQQTGL
+534 
-543 RGQQFGEQQAR
+543 
-554 ASLFNQAGQQ
+554 
-564 AFGQNA
+564 
-570 AQRNQL
+570 
-576 VNERMGQA
+576 
-584 ALSNQANQQR
+584 NQANQQR

-641 FAQSQQ
+641 FAQQQQ

-652 NQLQQQAY
+652 NQLQAQRY

-681 IYDRNMPLNDLAA
+681 IFNRNIPLNDLAA
-694 LMGQSGGIQLPQ
+694 LMGQSGGVQLPQ
-706 FAQSPNVAVQSGDLV
+706 FAASPNVAVQSGDLV

-731 IDVAKARQQA
+731 IDVAKARQEA

>member
-1 MSSPTVNMPAP
+1 MSSPTVQMPAP
-12 VDGAALAA
+12 VDAVGVAN

-33 SLLNQTNEITPYGTV
+33 SLLNQTNEVTPYGTV
-48 SYTRNNAGYGNTP
+48 SYTQNQNPAMRRSFNNNTP
-61 TQQQGPSS
+61 QGAAPQINQAQNNPPQ
-69 YQQNRGQLET
+69 YQEPQGSEKDYGSGSPMTYNPL
-79 QPDRIYGDPE
+79 QPN
-89 KGDIYPE
+89 E
-96 QYQRPD
+96 QYTD
-102 GAVSPYRQ
+102 GQISGGSQTPLGRSPL
-110 STPSSTYDP
+110 
-119 ITGQDT
+119 G
-125 SARPSGYNA
+125 N
-134 DGSFQIG
+134 
-141 GIDVPSFTRTVTL
+141 IDIPSFTRTVTL
-154 SPAQQAKL
+154 SDAQQQKL
-162 DAQNRIQGQ
+162 QDQDYIQGQ
-171 TADIAEGQLGRVGE
+171 TANIARDQLGRVREGLSQE
-185 ALGQGINYENLPDMV
+185 IDYSAVPDMV

-242 GTQGGINQ
+242 GTQGN
-250 GGLSNIDPQA
+250 
-260 VQNQLSGNLQGVG
+260 
-273 LQGSQRGINQ
+273 INQ
-283 AGLFGIN
+283 AGLFGID
-290 PQAVQ
+290 PQA
-295 NQLGG
+295 
-300 NLQGANVQG
+300 

-336 VRDDFGLQGNEL
+336 VRDDYSLQGNEL

-374 LSERGLPLGSEAGS
+374 LSERGLPLSSEAGS

-403 ELALASVAAGRGE
+403 ELALSSVAAGRGE

-434 RATGTQLGNQ
+434 RSTGTQLGNQ

-470 FNQAGQQRFGQETA
+470 FNEAGQQQ
-484 LRGQQFGE
+484 
-492 GQARANL
+492 
-499 FNQAGQQAFGQNT
+499 FGQNT
-512 AARNQLV
+512 AARQ
-519 NERMNQANLANQANQ
+519 
-534 QDYAQQTGL
+534 
-543 RGQQFGEQQAR
+543 
-554 ASLFNQAGQQ
+554 
-564 AFGQNA
+564 
-570 AQRNQL
+570 QL

-584 ALSNQANQQR
+584 ALANQANQQR

-607 ERQAEAAFANQARGQ
+607 ERQAEADFANQARGQ

-647 ANALN
+647 ANILN

-660 QQAAGNAQ
+660 TQAAGNAQ
-668 LQNTARQ
+668 LQNTSRQ

-681 IYDRNMPLNDLAA
+681 IFNRNIPLNDLAA
-694 LMGQSGGIQLPQ
+694 LMGQSGGVQLPQ
-706 FAQSPNVAVQSGDLV
+706 FAASPNVAVQSGDLV

-731 IDVAKARQQA
+731 IDVAKAKQAA

-752 GGALGSAAIMSDIK
+752 GGALGGAAISKYSDVRLK
-766 SKTNIKRIGKYKGHN
+766 ENIKRIGKYKNHN
-781 LYSYNY
+781 LYEYNY
-787 IDRVGD
+787 IWSKVKEL
-793 WIGVM
+793 GVM

>member
-1 MSSPTVNMPAP
+1 MSSPTVQMPAP
-12 VDGAALAA
+12 VDAVGVAN

-33 SLLNQTNEITPYGTV
+33 SLLNQTNEVTPYGTV
-48 SYTRNNAGYGNTP
+48 SYTQNQNPAMRRSFNNNTP
-61 TQQQGPSS
+61 QGAAPQINQAQNNPPQ
-69 YQQNRGQLET
+69 YQEPQGSEKDYGSGSPMTYNPL
-79 QPDRIYGDPE
+79 QPN
-89 KGDIYPE
+89 E
-96 QYQRPD
+96 QYTD
-102 GAVSPYRQ
+102 GQISGGSQTPLGRSPL
-110 STPSSTYDP
+110 
-119 ITGQDT
+119 G
-125 SARPSGYNA
+125 N
-134 DGSFQIG
+134 
-141 GIDVPSFTRTVTL
+141 IDIPSFTRTVTL
-154 SPAQQAKL
+154 SDAQQQKL
-162 DAQNRIQGQ
+162 QDQDYIQGQ
-171 TADIAEGQLGRVGE
+171 TANIARDQLGRVREGLSQE
-185 ALGQGINYENLPDMV
+185 IDYSAVPDMV

-242 GTQGGINQ
+242 GTQGN
-250 GGLSNIDPQA
+250 
-260 VQNQLSGNLQGVG
+260 
-273 LQGSQRGINQ
+273 INQ
-283 AGLFGIN
+283 AGLFGID
-290 PQAVQ
+290 PQA
-295 NQLGG
+295 
-300 NLQGANVQG
+300 

-336 VRDDFGLQGNEL
+336 VRDDYSLQGNEL

-374 LSERGLPLGSEAGS
+374 LSERGLPLSSEAGS

-403 ELALASVAAGRGE
+403 ELALSSVAAGRGE

-434 RATGTQLGNQ
+434 RSTGTQLGNQ

-470 FNQAGQQRFGQETA
+470 FNEAGQQQ
-484 LRGQQFGE
+484 
-492 GQARANL
+492 
-499 FNQAGQQAFGQNT
+499 FGQNT
-512 AARNQLV
+512 AARQ
-519 NERMNQANLANQANQ
+519 
-534 QDYAQQTGL
+534 
-543 RGQQFGEQQAR
+543 
-554 ASLFNQAGQQ
+554 
-564 AFGQNA
+564 
-570 AQRNQL
+570 QL

-584 ALSNQANQQR
+584 ALANQANQQR

-607 ERQAEAAFANQARGQ
+607 ERQAEADFANQARGQ

-647 ANALN
+647 ANVLN

-660 QQAAGNAQ
+660 TQAAGNAQ

-681 IYDRNMPLNDLAA
+681 IFNRNIPLNDLAA
-694 LMGQSGGIQLPQ
+694 LMGQSGGVQLPQ
-706 FAQSPNVAVQSGDLV
+706 FAASPNVAVQSGDLV
-721 GASLAANQQA
+721 GASLASNQQA
-731 IDVAKARQQA
+731 IDIAKAKQAA

-752 GGALGSAAIMSDIK
+752 GGALGGAAIKSGFPSDVRLK
-766 SKTNIKRIGKYKGHN
+766 ENIKRIGKYKGHN

>member
-1 MSSPTVNMPAP
+1 MSSPTVQMPAP
-12 VDGAALAA
+12 VDAVGVAN

-33 SLLNQTNEITPYGTV
+33 SLLNQTNEVTPYGTV
-48 SYTRNNAGYGNTP
+48 SYTQNQNPAMRRSFNNNTP
-61 TQQQGPSS
+61 QGAAPQINQAQNNPPQ
-69 YQQNRGQLET
+69 YQEPQGSEKDYGSGSPMTYNPL
-79 QPDRIYGDPE
+79 QPN
-89 KGDIYPE
+89 E
-96 QYQRPD
+96 QYTD
-102 GAVSPYRQ
+102 GQISGGSQTPLGRSPL
-110 STPSSTYDP
+110 
-119 ITGQDT
+119 G
-125 SARPSGYNA
+125 N
-134 DGSFQIG
+134 
-141 GIDVPSFTRTVTL
+141 IDIPSFTRTVTL
-154 SPAQQAKL
+154 SDAQQQKL
-162 DAQNRIQGQ
+162 QDQDYIQGQ
-171 TADIAEGQLGRVGE
+171 TANIARDQLGRVREGLSQE
-185 ALGQGINYENLPDMV
+185 IDYSAVPDMV

-242 GTQGGINQ
+242 GTQGN
-250 GGLSNIDPQA
+250 
-260 VQNQLSGNLQGVG
+260 
-273 LQGSQRGINQ
+273 INQ
-283 AGLFGIN
+283 AGLFGID
-290 PQAVQ
+290 PQA
-295 NQLGG
+295 
-300 NLQGANVQG
+300 

-336 VRDDFGLQGNEL
+336 VRDDYSLQGNEL

-374 LSERGLPLGSEAGS
+374 LSERGLPLSSEAGS

-403 ELALASVAAGRGE
+403 ELALSSVAAGRGE

-434 RATGTQLGNQ
+434 RSTGTQLGNQ

-470 FNQAGQQRFGQETA
+470 FNEAGQQQ
-484 LRGQQFGE
+484 
-492 GQARANL
+492 
-499 FNQAGQQAFGQNT
+499 FGQNT
-512 AARNQLV
+512 AARQ
-519 NERMNQANLANQANQ
+519 
-534 QDYAQQTGL
+534 
-543 RGQQFGEQQAR
+543 
-554 ASLFNQAGQQ
+554 
-564 AFGQNA
+564 
-570 AQRNQL
+570 QL

-584 ALSNQANQQR
+584 ALANQANQQR

-607 ERQAEAAFANQARGQ
+607 ERQAEADFANQARGQ

-647 ANALN
+647 ANVLN

-660 QQAAGNAQ
+660 TQAAGNAQ

-681 IYDRNMPLNDLAA
+681 IFNRNIPLNDLAA
-694 LMGQSGGIQLPQ
+694 LMGQSGGVQLPQ
-706 FAQSPNVAVQSGDLV
+706 FAASPNVAVQSGDLV

-731 IDVAKARQQA
+731 IDVAKAKQAA

-752 GGALGSAAIMSDIK
+752 GGALGGAAISKYSDVRLK
-766 SKTNIKRIGKYKGHN
+766 ENIKRIGKYKNHN
-781 LYSYNY
+781 LYEYNY
-787 IDRVGD
+787 IWSKVKEL
-793 WIGVM
+793 GVM

-807 EAVQEINGMKH
+807 NAVKELNGFKT
-818 VNYGAI
+818 VNYEAI

>member
-1 MSSPTVNMPAP
+1 MSSPTVQMPAP
-12 VDGAALAA
+12 VDAVGLAN
-20 QQGQNNLEAAIAT
+20 QQGQNNLEASIAT
-33 SLLNQTNEITPYGTV
+33 ALLNQTNEVTPYGTV
-48 SYTRNNAGYGNTP
+48 SYTQNQNPAMRRAINYNTP
-61 TQQQGPSS
+61 QGAAPQINQAQNNTPQ
-69 YQQNRGQLET
+69 YQEPQDSEKNYGVGGPMTYNPL
-79 QPDRIYGDPE
+79 QPD
-89 KGDIYPE
+89 E
-96 QYQRPD
+96 QYTD
-102 GAVSPYRQ
+102 GQISGGYQ
-110 STPSSTYDP
+110 TPM
-119 ITGQDT
+119 GG
-125 SARPSGYNA
+125 SALGN
-134 DGSFQIG
+134 IE
-141 GIDVPSFTRTVTL
+141 IPSFTRTVTL
-154 SPAQQAKL
+154 SDAQQQKL
-162 DAQNRIQGQ
+162 ADQDYIQGQ
-171 TADIAEGQLGRVGE
+171 TANIARDQLGRVREGLSQE
-185 ALGQGINYENLPDMV
+185 IDYSAVPDMV

-214 AGQVQG
+214 AGQVQS

-230 INNRNLQGAGVQ
+230 INNRNLQSAGVQ
-242 GTQGGINQ
+242 GTQGNINQ
-250 GGLSNIDPQA
+250 AGLFGIDPQA
-260 VQNQLSGNLQGVG
+260 VQNQLE
-273 LQGSQRGINQ
+273 
-283 AGLFGIN
+283 
-290 PQAVQ
+290 
-295 NQLGG
+295 GG
-300 NLQGANVQG
+300 
-309 VQGQLEGD
+309 

-336 VRDDFGLQGNEL
+336 VRDDFALQGNEL

-470 FNQAGQQRFGQETA
+470 FNQAGQQ
-484 LRGQQFGE
+484 
-492 GQARANL
+492 
-499 FNQAGQQAFGQNT
+499 AFGQNT
-512 AARNQLV
+512 AARQQLV
-519 NERMNQANLANQANQ
+519 NERMNQAALA
-534 QDYAQQTGL
+534 
-543 RGQQFGEQQAR
+543 
-554 ASLFNQAGQQ
+554 
-564 AFGQNA
+564 
-570 AQRNQL
+570 
-576 VNERMGQA
+576 
-584 ALSNQANQQR
+584 NQANQQR

-641 FAQSQQ
+641 FAQQQQ

-652 NQLQQQAY
+652 NQLQAQRY

-681 IYDRNMPLNDLAA
+681 IFNRNIPLNDLAA
-694 LMGQSGGIQLPQ
+694 LMGQSGGVQLPQ
-706 FAQSPNVAVQSGDLV
+706 FAASPNVAVQSGDLV

-741 SGGFMGGLMEL
+741 SSGFMGGLMEL

>member
-1 MSSPTVNMPAP
+1 MSSPTVQMPAP
-12 VDGAALAA
+12 VDAVGLAN
-20 QQGQNNLEAAIAT
+20 QQGQNNLEASIAT
-33 SLLNQTNEITPYGTV
+33 ALLNQTNEVTPYGTV
-48 SYTRNNAGYGNTP
+48 SYTQNQNPAMRKAINYNTP
-61 TQQQGPSS
+61 QGAAPQINQDQNNTPQ
-69 YQQNRGQLET
+69 YQEPQGSEKNYGVGGPMTYNPL
-79 QPDRIYGDPE
+79 QPD
-89 KGDIYPE
+89 E
-96 QYQRPD
+96 QYTD
-102 GAVSPYRQ
+102 GQISGGYQ
-110 STPSSTYDP
+110 TPM
-119 ITGQDT
+119 GG
-125 SARPSGYNA
+125 SALGN
-134 DGSFQIG
+134 IE
-141 GIDVPSFTRTVTL
+141 IPSFTRTVTL
-154 SPAQQAKL
+154 SDAQQQKL
-162 DAQNRIQGQ
+162 ADQDYIQGQ
-171 TADIAEGQLGRVGE
+171 TANIARDQLGRVREGLSQE
-185 ALGQGINYENLPDMV
+185 IDYSAVPDMV

-214 AGQVQG
+214 AGQVQS

-230 INNRNLQGAGVQ
+230 INNRNLQSAGVQ
-242 GTQGGINQ
+242 GTQGNINQ
-250 GGLSNIDPQA
+250 AGLFGIDPQA
-260 VQNQLSGNLQGVG
+260 VQNQLE
-273 LQGSQRGINQ
+273 
-283 AGLFGIN
+283 
-290 PQAVQ
+290 
-295 NQLGG
+295 GG
-300 NLQGANVQG
+300 
-309 VQGQLEGD
+309 

-336 VRDDFGLQGNEL
+336 VRDDFALQGNEL

-470 FNQAGQQRFGQETA
+470 FNQAGQQ
-484 LRGQQFGE
+484 
-492 GQARANL
+492 
-499 FNQAGQQAFGQNT
+499 AFGQNT
-512 AARNQLV
+512 AARQQLV
-519 NERMNQANLANQANQ
+519 NERMNQAALA
-534 QDYAQQTGL
+534 
-543 RGQQFGEQQAR
+543 
-554 ASLFNQAGQQ
+554 
-564 AFGQNA
+564 
-570 AQRNQL
+570 
-576 VNERMGQA
+576 
-584 ALSNQANQQR
+584 NQANQQR

-641 FAQSQQ
+641 FAQQQQ

-652 NQLQQQAY
+652 NQLQAQRY

-681 IYDRNMPLNDLAA
+681 IFNRNIPLNDLAA
-694 LMGQSGGIQLPQ
+694 LMGQSGGVQLPQ

-731 IDVAKARQQA
+731 IDVAKARQEA

>member
-1 MSSPTVNMPAP
+1 MSSPTVQMPAP

-20 QQGQNNLEAAIAT
+20 QQGQNNLQAAIAT
-33 SLLNQTNEITPYGTV
+33 SLLNQTNEVTPYGTV
-48 SYTRNNAGYGNTP
+48 SYTRNRGGYADTP
-61 TQQQGPSS
+61 TQQQGSSS

-89 KGDIYPE
+89 KGNIYPE

-110 STPSSTYDP
+110 NTPSSTYDP

-125 SARPSGYNA
+125 SARTSGYNA

-185 ALGQGINYENLPDMV
+185 ALGQGIKYENLPDMV

-214 AGQVQG
+214 AGQVQS

-230 INNRNLQGAGVQ
+230 INNRNLQSAGVQ
-242 GTQGGINQ
+242 GTQGNINQ
-250 GGLSNIDPQA
+250 AGLFGIDPQA
-260 VQNQLSGNLQGVG
+260 VQNQLE
-273 LQGSQRGINQ
+273 
-283 AGLFGIN
+283 
-290 PQAVQ
+290 
-295 NQLGG
+295 GG
-300 NLQGANVQG
+300 
-309 VQGQLEGD
+309 

-336 VRDDFGLQGNEL
+336 VRDDFALQGNEL

-388 EILGGVQTNQNRALN
+388 EILGGVQSEQNRALN
-403 ELALASVAAGRGE
+403 ELALASVAAGRNE

-470 FNQAGQQRFGQETA
+470 FNQAGQQ
-484 LRGQQFGE
+484 
-492 GQARANL
+492 
-499 FNQAGQQAFGQNT
+499 AFGQNT
-512 AARNQLV
+512 AARQQLV
-519 NERMNQANLANQANQ
+519 NERMNQAALA
-534 QDYAQQTGL
+534 
-543 RGQQFGEQQAR
+543 
-554 ASLFNQAGQQ
+554 
-564 AFGQNA
+564 
-570 AQRNQL
+570 
-576 VNERMGQA
+576 
-584 ALSNQANQQR
+584 NQANQQR
-594 FAQQTGLRGQQFG
+594 FAQQTGLREQQFG

-622 AFTQGA
+622 AFQQGA
-628 AGAEFAN
+628 VGAEFAN
-635 NAQAQR
+635 NAQSQR
-641 FAQSQQ
+641 FAQQQQ

-652 NQLQQQAY
+652 NELQAQRY
-660 QQAAGNAQ
+660 KQAAGNAQ

-681 IYDRNMPLNDLAA
+681 IFQRNMPLNDLAA

-706 FAQSPNVAVQSGDLV
+706 FAASPNVAVQSGDLV

-741 SGGFMGGLMEL
+741 SSGFMGGLMEL

>member
-1 MSSPTVNMPAP
+1 MSSPTVKMPDPIDA
-12 VDGAALAA
+12 VAVAN

-33 SLLNQTNEITPYGTV
+33 SLLNQTNEVTPYGTV
-48 SYTRNNAGYGNTP
+48 SYTRNNGYANTP

-69 YQQNRGQLET
+69 YQQG
-79 QPDRIYGDPE
+79 
-89 KGDIYPE
+89 
-96 QYQRPD
+96 
-102 GAVSPYRQ
+102 
-110 STPSSTYDP
+110 PSSYQQGSSFGLPQQQQPLSQGGNMTPNRSYADILAARAPTLPSQYEYDNFARDNP
-119 ITGQDT
+119 GDT
-125 SARPSGYNA
+125 A
-134 DGSFQIG
+134 DGWDQFNQGQNGERIAADDLAFKKLHPTHWDAQGNKIPAQIPGMPNNQSNVPTYNNQSNNSPSNGGYQNPTSGFNIG
-141 GIDVPSFTRTVTL
+141 GMEVPSFTRTVTL

-162 DAQNRIQGQ
+162 NDQDYIQGQ
-171 TADIAEGQLGRVGE
+171 TAGIAKNQLGRVDA
-185 ALGQGINYENLPDMV
+185 ALGQGIDYNNLPSMV

-214 AGQVQG
+214 AGQVQN

-242 GTQGGINQ
+242 NTQGAINQ
-250 GGLSNIDPQA
+250 AGLFGIDPQA
-260 VQNQLSGNLQGVG
+260 VQNQLSGNLQG
-273 LQGSQRGINQ
+273 
-283 AGLFGIN
+283 
-290 PQAVQ
+290 
-295 NQLGG
+295 
-300 NLQGANVQG
+300 ANVQN
-309 VQGQLEGD
+309 VQRQLEGD

-336 VRDDFGLQGNEL
+336 VRNDFGLQGNEL

-470 FNQAGQQRFGQETA
+470 FNQAGQQQFGQETA

-492 GQARANL
+492 
-499 FNQAGQQAFGQNT
+499 
-512 AARNQLV
+512 
-519 NERMNQANLANQANQ
+519 
-534 QDYAQQTGL
+534 D
-543 RGQQFGEQQAR
+543 QAR

-564 AFGQNA
+564 AFGQNTA
-570 AQRNQL
+570 ARQQL
-576 VNERMGQA
+576 VNERMNQA
-584 ALSNQANQQR
+584 ALANQANQQR
-594 FAQQTGLRGQQFG
+594 FDQQTGLRGQQFG

-622 AFTQGA
+622 AFQQGA
-628 AGAEFAN
+628 MGAEFQN
-635 NAQAQR
+635 QAQQQR
-641 FAQSQQ
+641 FAQQQQ

-652 NQLQQQAY
+652 NQLQAQAY

-681 IYDRNMPLNDLAA
+681 IYNRNMPLNDLAA

-706 FAQSPNVAVQSGDLV
+706 FAQSPNVAVQSADLL
-721 GASLAANQQA
+721 GATLAGNQQA
-731 IDVAKARQQA
+731 IDVAKAKQA
-741 SGGFMGGLMEL
+741 SIKWLYGRSYGL
-752 GGALGSAAIMSDIK
+752 
-766 SKTNIKRIGKYKGHN
+766 RWCIGWSSN
-781 LYSYNY
+781 
-787 IDRVGD
+787 
-793 WIGVM
+793 
-798 AQEIEKVIP
+798 
-807 EAVQEINGMKH
+807 
-818 VNYGAI
+818 

>member
-1 MSSPTVNMPAP
+1 MSSPTVQMPDP
-12 VDGAALAA
+12 VDAVGVAA

-33 SLLNQTNEITPYGTV
+33 SLLNQTNEVTPYGTV
-48 SYTRNNAGYGNTP
+48 SYTRDDGGYAITPRQQQAPTP
-61 TQQQGPSS
+61 TRQRGS
-69 YQQNRGQLET
+69 YRGGSF
-79 QPDRIYGDPE
+79 D
-89 KGDIYPE
+89 GDIPV
-96 QYQRPD
+96 D
-102 GAVSPYRQ
+102 G
-110 STPSSTYDP
+110 
-119 ITGQDT
+119 
-125 SARPSGYNA
+125 
-134 DGSFQIG
+134 G
-141 GIDVPSFTRTVTL
+141 GGFLGGMEVPSFTRTVQL
-154 SPAQQAKL
+154 S
-162 DAQNRIQGQ
+162 DAQKAKFDDLNYIQGQ
-171 TADIAEGQLGRVGE
+171 TAGIAKNQLGRVSD
-185 ALGQGINYENLPDMV
+185 ALGQDINYNNLPSMV

-230 INNRNLQGAGVQ
+230 INNRYLQGAGVQ
-242 GTQGGINQ
+242 GTQG
-250 GGLSNIDPQA
+250 
-260 VQNQLSGNLQGVG
+260 
-273 LQGSQRGINQ
+273 R
-283 AGLFGIN
+283 
-290 PQAVQ
+290 
-295 NQLGG
+295 
-300 NLQGANVQG
+300 
-309 VQGQLEGD
+309 LEGD

-374 LSERGLPLGSEAGS
+374 LSERGLPLSSEAGS
-388 EILGGVQTNQNRALN
+388 DILGGVQTNQNRALN

-416 QARLFGQDMALRG
+416 QARLFGQEMALRG

-444 AIGQNFSQDTGLR
+444 AIGQNFGQDTGLR

-470 FNQAGQQRFGQETA
+470 FNQAGQQQFGQQTA
-484 LRGQQFGE
+484 
-492 GQARANL
+492 
-499 FNQAGQQAFGQNT
+499 
-512 AARNQLV
+512 
-519 NERMNQANLANQANQ
+519 
-534 QDYAQQTGL
+534 
-543 RGQQFGEQQAR
+543 
-554 ASLFNQAGQQ
+554 
-564 AFGQNA
+564 
-570 AQRNQL
+570 
-576 VNERMGQA
+576 
-584 ALSNQANQQR
+584 
-594 FAQQTGLRGQQFG
+594 LRGQQFG

-628 AGAEFAN
+628 AGAEFQN

-641 FAQSQQ
+641 FAQQQQ

-681 IYDRNMPLNDLAA
+681 IFNRNIPLNDLAS
-694 LMGQSGGIQLPQ
+694 LMGQSGGVQLPQ
-706 FAQSPNVAVQSGDLV
+706 FAASPNVAVQSGDLL
-721 GASLAANQQA
+721 GATLAGNQQA
-731 IDVAKARQQA
+731 IDVAKARQEA
-741 SGGFMGGLMEL
+741 SSGFMGGLMEL

>member
-1 MSSPTVNMPAP
+1 MSSPTVQMPAP
-12 VDGAALAA
+12 VDAVGLAN
-20 QQGQNNLEAAIAT
+20 QQGQNNLEASIAT
-33 SLLNQTNEITPYGTV
+33 ALLNQTNEVTPYGTV
-48 SYTRNNAGYGNTP
+48 SYTQNQNPAMRKAINYNTP
-61 TQQQGPSS
+61 QGAAPQINQDQNNTPQ
-69 YQQNRGQLET
+69 YQEPQGSEKNYGVGGPMTYNPL
-79 QPDRIYGDPE
+79 QPD
-89 KGDIYPE
+89 E
-96 QYQRPD
+96 QYTD
-102 GAVSPYRQ
+102 GQISGGYQ
-110 STPSSTYDP
+110 TPM
-119 ITGQDT
+119 GG
-125 SARPSGYNA
+125 SALGN
-134 DGSFQIG
+134 IE
-141 GIDVPSFTRTVTL
+141 IPSFTRTVTL
-154 SPAQQAKL
+154 SDAQQQKL
-162 DAQNRIQGQ
+162 ADQDYIQGQ
-171 TADIAEGQLGRVGE
+171 TANIARDQLGRVREGLSQE
-185 ALGQGINYENLPDMV
+185 IDYSAVPDMV

-214 AGQVQG
+214 AGQVQS

-230 INNRNLQGAGVQ
+230 INNRNLQSAGVQ
-242 GTQGGINQ
+242 GTQGNINQ
-250 GGLSNIDPQA
+250 AGLFGIDPQA
-260 VQNQLSGNLQGVG
+260 VQNQLE
-273 LQGSQRGINQ
+273 
-283 AGLFGIN
+283 
-290 PQAVQ
+290 
-295 NQLGG
+295 GG
-300 NLQGANVQG
+300 
-309 VQGQLEGD
+309 

-336 VRDDFGLQGNEL
+336 VRDDFALQGNEL

-470 FNQAGQQRFGQETA
+470 FNQAGQQ
-484 LRGQQFGE
+484 
-492 GQARANL
+492 
-499 FNQAGQQAFGQNT
+499 AFGQNT
-512 AARNQLV
+512 AARQQLV
-519 NERMNQANLANQANQ
+519 NERMNQAALA
-534 QDYAQQTGL
+534 
-543 RGQQFGEQQAR
+543 
-554 ASLFNQAGQQ
+554 
-564 AFGQNA
+564 
-570 AQRNQL
+570 
-576 VNERMGQA
+576 
-584 ALSNQANQQR
+584 NQANQQR

-641 FAQSQQ
+641 FAQQQQ

-652 NQLQQQAY
+652 NQLQAQRY

-681 IYDRNMPLNDLAA
+681 IFNRNIPLNDLAA
-694 LMGQSGGIQLPQ
+694 LMGQSGGVQLPQ
-706 FAQSPNVAVQSGDLV
+706 FAASPNVAVQSGDLV

-731 IDVAKARQQA
+731 IDVAKARQEA

>member
-1 MSSPTVNMPAP
+1 MSSPTVQMPAP
-12 VDGAALAA
+12 VDAVGVAN

-33 SLLNQTNEITPYGTV
+33 SLLNQTNEVTPYGTV
-48 SYTRNNAGYGNTP
+48 SYTQNQNPAMRRSFNNNTP
-61 TQQQGPSS
+61 QGAAPQINQAQNNPSQ
-69 YQQNRGQLET
+69 YQEPQGSEKDYGSGSPMTYNPL
-79 QPDRIYGDPE
+79 QPN
-89 KGDIYPE
+89 E
-96 QYQRPD
+96 QYTD
-102 GAVSPYRQ
+102 GQISGGSQTPLGRSPL
-110 STPSSTYDP
+110 
-119 ITGQDT
+119 G
-125 SARPSGYNA
+125 N
-134 DGSFQIG
+134 
-141 GIDVPSFTRTVTL
+141 IDIPSFTRTVTL
-154 SPAQQAKL
+154 SDAQQQKL
-162 DAQNRIQGQ
+162 QDQDYIQGQ
-171 TADIAEGQLGRVGE
+171 TANIARDQLGRVREGLSQE
-185 ALGQGINYENLPDMV
+185 IDYSAVPDMV

-242 GTQGGINQ
+242 GTQGN
-250 GGLSNIDPQA
+250 
-260 VQNQLSGNLQGVG
+260 
-273 LQGSQRGINQ
+273 INQ
-283 AGLFGIN
+283 AGLFGID
-290 PQAVQ
+290 PQA
-295 NQLGG
+295 
-300 NLQGANVQG
+300 

-336 VRDDFGLQGNEL
+336 VRDDYSLQGNEL

-374 LSERGLPLGSEAGS
+374 LSERGLPLSSEAGS

-403 ELALASVAAGRGE
+403 ELALSSVAAGRGE

-434 RATGTQLGNQ
+434 RSTGTQLGNQ

-470 FNQAGQQRFGQETA
+470 FNEAGQQQ
-484 LRGQQFGE
+484 
-492 GQARANL
+492 
-499 FNQAGQQAFGQNT
+499 FGQNT
-512 AARNQLV
+512 AARQ
-519 NERMNQANLANQANQ
+519 
-534 QDYAQQTGL
+534 
-543 RGQQFGEQQAR
+543 
-554 ASLFNQAGQQ
+554 
-564 AFGQNA
+564 
-570 AQRNQL
+570 QL

-584 ALSNQANQQR
+584 ALANQANQQR

-607 ERQAEAAFANQARGQ
+607 ERQAEADFANQARGQ

-647 ANALN
+647 ANILN

-660 QQAAGNAQ
+660 TQAAGNAQ
-668 LQNTARQ
+668 LQNTSRQ

-681 IYDRNMPLNDLAA
+681 IFNRNIPLNDLAA
-694 LMGQSGGIQLPQ
+694 LMGQSGGVQLPQ
-706 FAQSPNVAVQSGDLV
+706 FAASPNVAVQSGDLV

-731 IDVAKARQQA
+731 IDVAKAKQAA

-752 GGALGSAAIMSDIK
+752 GGALGGAAISKYSDVRLK
-766 SKTNIKRIGKYKGHN
+766 ENIKRIGKYKNHN
-781 LYSYNY
+781 LYEYNY
-787 IDRVGD
+787 IWSKVKEL
-793 WIGVM
+793 GVM

-807 EAVQEINGMKH
+807 NAVKELNGFKT
-818 VNYGAI
+818 VNYEAI